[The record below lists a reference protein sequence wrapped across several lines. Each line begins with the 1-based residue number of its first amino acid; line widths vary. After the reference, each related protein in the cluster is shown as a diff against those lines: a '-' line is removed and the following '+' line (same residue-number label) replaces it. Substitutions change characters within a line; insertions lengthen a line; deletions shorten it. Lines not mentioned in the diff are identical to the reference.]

1 MGCKKGATMT
11 KKPAGR
17 AANATG
23 SLAFDYANA
32 LIARRLG
39 GNYQTQPGHS
49 GKSHDQALRAV
60 HHVGAKKKESAR

>member
-1 MGCKKGATMT
+1 MDRKKGATMT

-39 GNYQTQPGHS
+39 GTYQAQTAHS
-49 GKSHDQALRAV
+49 GKSHSQALRTA
-60 HHVGAKKKESAR
+60 HHVDAKKKDGAR